1 VLVGADALVLARF
14 APDWHLLSRDLS
26 KPRDWVGRVGAD
38 SAAITLT
45 SALMWLAAC
54 WLSCG
59 LLAAAASTLPGK
71 IGRLGTAVSV
81 RLMPAALRRV
91 VIGAAGVS
99 LLLSPA
105 QALAE
110 GASSTTPPTPA
121 ATETAPPATVTWPLD
136 QSSVVPIPSGSSA
149 EDEIK
154 WPTDVAQSIVN
165 SSPSETTP
173 TPSSANPPVARPP
186 VLATIT
192 VPVRSAP
199 AGARLQAPQV
209 TVQPGDSLWLIAA
222 HRLGPDATYAQIA
235 AEWPAWYGANRPVV
249 GDNPNLLLP
258 GQHLS
263 TPDTSTRNPED
274 H

>member
-1 VLVGADALVLARF
+1 VLARF
-14 APDWHLLSRDLS
+14 APNWHLLSHDLS

-45 SALMWLAAC
+45 SALMWVAAC

-71 IGRLGTAVSV
+71 IGGLGTAVSE
-81 RLMPAALRRV
+81 RIMPAALRRV

-99 LLLSPA
+99 LLLTPA
-105 QALAE
+105 QAMAE
-110 GASSTTPPTPA
+110 GASSTTTPTPA
-121 ATETAPPATVTWPLD
+121 ATETAVAWPLD
-136 QSSVVPIPSGSSA
+136 QSSVVPIPNGSSA
-149 EDEIK
+149 QAEIN
-154 WPTDVAQSIVN
+154 WPTDVARSIVN
-165 SSPSETTP
+165 SSPSETTHMP
-173 TPSSANPPVARPP
+173 PSAKPP

-199 AGARLQAPQV
+199 AGANLQAQQV

-222 HRLGPDATYAQIA
+222 HRLGPDATDAQIA
-235 AEWPAWYGANRPVV
+235 AEWPAWYGANKQVV
-249 GDNPNLLLP
+249 GDNANLLLP